1 VVWSFV
7 YLALCRLVQLV
18 VRLCRSERSKELEIL
33 VLRHE
38 LAILRRQPRRVPFRP
53 VDRAMLAAL
62 ARALPRSAWTSLSV
76 RPATLLRWHR
86 QLVRRRWT
94 CPHRQ
99 PGQPPLDRR
108 LQALVARLARENP
121 GWGYRRIVGELQRLG
136 IAVSASSVRT
146 IVLRH
151 GLPPA
156 PQRDELSW
164 RNFLRQ
170 QAATTLAC
178 DFFTVGTAWLKRIY
192 VLFFISLERRRI
204 EFVACTP
211 NLTGAWVAQQA
222 RNLLMTLDDPQQPLR
237 FLIHDRDAKF
247 SGGFDHVLRS
257 EGIAVIR
264 TPVRA
269 PNANAH
275 TERWVGSVR
284 RECLDRLLIF
294 SRRQLEH
301 VLHVYTRH
309 YNQHRPHRALALRP
323 PEQADGDPTP
333 LRARPDLQ
341 LNRTDPARR
350 PDPRIQ
356 TRSLRSIS
364 FRTHGPHK
372 LFGTSTYS
380 KGSRARAWISDRPGR
395 RQLLAR
401 PFRSSPDSLWRIE
414 CASFEPTQPQ
424 RVG

>member
-1 VVWSFV
+1 
-7 YLALCRLVQLV
+7 
-18 VRLCRSERSKELEIL
+18 
-33 VLRHE
+33 
-38 LAILRRQPRRVPFRP
+38 
-53 VDRAMLAAL
+53 MLAAL

-99 PGQPPLDRR
+99 PGRPPLDRR

-121 GWGYRRIVGELQRLG
+121 GWGYRRIVGELQSLG
-136 IAVSASSVRT
+136 IAVSASSMRT

-178 DFFTVGTAWLKRIY
+178 DFFTVETACLKRIY

-211 NLTGAWVAQQA
+211 NPTGAWVAQQA
-222 RNLLMTLDDPQQPLR
+222 RNLLMTLDDRQQPLR

-247 SGGFDHVLRS
+247 SGGFDHVFRS

-275 TERWVGSVR
+275 AERWVGSVR

-301 VLHVYTRH
+301 VLMSI
-309 YNQHRPHRALALRP
+309 RAITTSIGRIGHSHFAHPSRQT
-323 PEQADGDPTP
+323 ETQRRFERDP
-333 LRARPDLQ
+333 
-341 LNRTDPARR
+341 
-350 PDPRIQ
+350 IC
-356 TRSLRSIS
+356 S
-364 FRTHGPHK
+364 
-372 LFGTSTYS
+372 
-380 KGSRARAWISDRPGR
+380 
-395 RQLLAR
+395 
-401 PFRSSPDSLWRIE
+401 
-414 CASFEPTQPQ
+414 
-424 RVG
+424 